1 MKTYWGENVVQIDGN
16 DVKVENIHIESDRMI
31 NYWYRDLTGN
41 FSEETSLET
50 KKYYLAQRT
59 DKIFALS
66 AVSEQSSG
74 VKINDLI
81 WYHLPINNIL
91 GITQDYSRLFDS
103 DFNLFFENWNKKN
116 FLFSINKNAWCYAS
130 FA

>member
-81 WYHLPINNIL
+81 WY
-91 GITQDYSRLFDS
+91 YV
-103 DFNLFFENWNKKN
+103 
-116 FLFSINKNAWCYAS
+116 
-130 FA
+130 